1 MRAFLS
7 MVVCLAACV
16 PALAAEPA
24 GPGQA
29 ASSQVDAQRDVQG
42 LRPMPPAKPSPLLE
56 PEHKP
61 AAAALAVT
69 VTDDADTTRLPAF
82 AMPSSPT
89 PKKLLR
95 VGVEWSF

>member
-1 MRAFLS
+1 

-24 GPGQA
+24 GPARAAASQA
-29 ASSQVDAQRDVQG
+29 AEQRDVHE

-56 PEHKP
+56 PDRKP